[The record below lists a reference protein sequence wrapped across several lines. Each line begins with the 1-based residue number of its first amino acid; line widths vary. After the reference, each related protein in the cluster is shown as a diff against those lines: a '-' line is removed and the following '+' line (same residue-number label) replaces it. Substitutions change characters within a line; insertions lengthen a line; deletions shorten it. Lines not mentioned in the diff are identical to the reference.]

1 MKTNTGDPRNN
12 DPLTAFLRC
21 PHSSE
26 PTVGCDVR
34 STGSG
39 EAGGGGRGAFLSNP
53 SRPKEARTPER
64 GSGAWLGREALGQGK
79 KTNPP
84 LGKRGDRSGES

>member
-1 MKTNTGDPRNN
+1 MKTNAADPRNN

-34 STGSG
+34 STG
-39 EAGGGGRGAFLSNP
+39 GGGGGGGAFLSSP
-53 SRPKEARTPER
+53 SCPKEARMPER

-84 LGKRGDRSGES
+84 LGKRGNHSGES